1 MRENLSLSLA
11 AIVIVMAFGI
21 IILFVSVE
29 LIEDKTSTEI
39 ELQEIPNLLGNA
51 NEIVTDTRN
60 ATKYELINFFNS
72 TSNAL
77 QNNTEVQKLQ
87 QLWEKP

>member
-11 AIVIVMAFGI
+11 AIVIVMSFGI
-21 IILFVSVE
+21 VILFVSVE

-39 ELQEIPNLLGNA
+39 KFQEIPNLIGNA

-60 ATKYELINFFNS
+60 ATKYELINFINN

-77 QNNTEVQKLQ
+77 QNSTEIQKFQ

>member
-11 AIVIVMAFGI
+11 AIVIVMSFGI
-21 IILFVSVE
+21 VILFVSVE

-39 ELQEIPNLLGNA
+39 KFQEIPNLIGNA

-60 ATKYELINFFNS
+60 TTKYELINFINN

-77 QNNTEVQKLQ
+77 QNSTEIQKFQ

>member
-11 AIVIVMAFGI
+11 AIVIVMSFGI
-21 IILFVSVE
+21 VILFVSVE
-29 LIEDKTSTEI
+29 VIEDKTSTEI
-39 ELQEIPNLLGNA
+39 EFQEIPNLIGNA

-60 ATKYELINFFNS
+60 ATKYEIINFINN

-77 QNNTEVQKLQ
+77 QNNTEIQKFQ

>member
-11 AIVIVMAFGI
+11 AIVIVMSFGI
-21 IILFVSVE
+21 VILFVSVE
-29 LIEDKTSTEI
+29 LIEDKTSTKI
-39 ELQEIPNLLGNA
+39 EFQEIPNIIGNA

-60 ATKYELINFFNS
+60 ATKYEVINFINN

-77 QNNTEVQKLQ
+77 QNSTGVQKFQ

>member
-11 AIVIVMAFGI
+11 AIVIVMSFGI
-21 IILFVSVE
+21 VILFVSVE
-29 LIEDKTSTEI
+29 LIEDKTSTQLEF
-39 ELQEIPNLLGNA
+39 EEIPNLIGNA

-60 ATKYELINFFNS
+60 ATKYELINFINNTSQALENS
-72 TSNAL
+72 T
-77 QNNTEVQKLQ
+77 EIQKFQ